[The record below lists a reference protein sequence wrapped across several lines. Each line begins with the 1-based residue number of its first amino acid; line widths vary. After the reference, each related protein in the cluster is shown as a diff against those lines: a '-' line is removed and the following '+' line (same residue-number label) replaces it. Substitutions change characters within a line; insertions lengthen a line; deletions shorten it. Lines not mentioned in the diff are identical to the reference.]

1 MTTREERDRSPT
13 RARAILFL
21 LLLLPAPSLGNL
33 GAVVWWPGSRV
44 SQVLFVLSK
53 LWVLLLPLIWLCWVG
68 RKRCSWSPA
77 RQGGLVLGALTGL
90 AIIAAVG
97 GLYALIGS
105 RLVPP
110 GEVQRM
116 AAQTGLSSRT
126 MYLACA
132 AYWIGVNSV
141 LEEYVWRWFVFRR
154 LAELMPERW
163 AIVGSALGFTLH
175 HIVAITIY
183 LPGLTAFLATV
194 GIFVGAALWSWL
206 YCRYR
211 SIWPGYL
218 SHVGADI
225 VIFVIGY
232 RLIFPV

>member
-1 MTTREERDRSPT
+1 
-13 RARAILFL
+13 
-21 LLLLPAPSLGNL
+21 
-33 GAVVWWPGSRV
+33 
-44 SQVLFVLSK
+44 
-53 LWVLLLPLIWLCWVG
+53 
-68 RKRCSWSPA
+68 
-77 RQGGLVLGALTGL
+77 
-90 AIIAAVG
+90 
-97 GLYALIGS
+97 
-105 RLVPP
+105 
-110 GEVQRM
+110 
-116 AAQTGLSSRT
+116 